1 MFNLFNQYFL
11 LHLRRVF
18 NNLPHKCKL
27 FYLDLI
33 CDLLAFIVIIM
44 YHDTM
49 KVMYTMKMSM
59 HMVHIFKNMVKLK
72 ESMYMWNILTRN
84 KYLVSKYLSH
94 LTSID

>member
-1 MFNLFNQYFL
+1 
-11 LHLRRVF
+11 
-18 NNLPHKCKL
+18 
-27 FYLDLI
+27 
-33 CDLLAFIVIIM
+33 
-44 YHDTM
+44 M